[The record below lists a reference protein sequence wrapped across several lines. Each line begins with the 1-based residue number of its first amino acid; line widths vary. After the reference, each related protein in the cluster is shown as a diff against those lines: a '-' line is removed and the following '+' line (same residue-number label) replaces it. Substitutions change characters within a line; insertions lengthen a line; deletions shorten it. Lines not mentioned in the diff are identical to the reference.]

1 MSFSRKTLLGRV
13 SCTGLGF
20 AASAPAVADATADGS
35 WGHHGMMW
43 NGGGVGWFMGPIM
56 MLLFLAAA
64 VAIVVLIVRS
74 LGGHGP
80 TQETRS
86 TSESSALRIL
96 EERFARGEIDEEEF
110 RNRKNALE
118 RH

>member
-1 MSFSRKTLLGRV
+1 MSSFRETLLGRGL
-13 SCTGLGF
+13 CMGLGL
-20 AASAPAVADATADGS
+20 AASLPAVAHATADGP

-43 NGGGVGWFMGPIM
+43 NGGGMGWFMGPIM

-64 VAIVVLIVRS
+64 VAIVALIVRS
-74 LGGHGP
+74 LIGHGAV
-80 TQETRS
+80 QGGQS
-86 TSESSALRIL
+86 IHESSALRIL

>member
-1 MSFSRKTLLGRV
+1 MCAAFAFAV
-13 SCTGLGF
+13 SL
-20 AASAPAVADATADGS
+20 PAVADATADGS

-43 NGGGVGWFMGPIM
+43 NGGMGWFMGPIM

-80 TQETRS
+80 SQDAQSTR
-86 TSESSALRIL
+86 ESSALRIL

-118 RH
+118 RHGSDR

>member
-1 MSFSRKTLLGRV
+1 MSFLKTRSGRIF
-13 SCTGLGF
+13 CAGLGL
-20 AASAPAVADATADGS
+20 AVNLPALADGTPDGS

-43 NGGGVGWFMGPIM
+43 NGGSGMWFMGTIM

-64 VAIVVLIVRS
+64 VAIVVLVVRS

-80 TQETRS
+80 VQDTHSARG
-86 TSESSALRIL
+86 SSALRIL

-110 RNRKNALE
+110 RKRKDALE

>member
-1 MSFSRKTLLGRV
+1 MSSLRKTLLGRIF
-13 SCTGLGF
+13 CTGFGF
-20 AASAPAVADATADGS
+20 AVSLPAVADATADGS

-43 NGGGVGWFMGPIM
+43 NGGGMGWFMGPIM

-64 VAIVVLIVRS
+64 VAIVVLIVRA

-80 TQETRS
+80 AQGAQS
-86 TSESSALRIL
+86 TDGSSALRIL

>member
-1 MSFSRKTLLGRV
+1 MSSFRKTLLGRV
-13 SCTGLGF
+13 LCTVPGVAVSL
-20 AASAPAVADATADGS
+20 PAVADATADGS

-43 NGGGVGWFMGPIM
+43 NGGGMGWFMGPIM

-80 TQETRS
+80 VQGNQPTP
-86 TSESSALRIL
+86 ESSALRIL

-110 RNRKNALE
+110 RNRKKALE
-118 RH
+118 RN